1 MSGLSSSDS
10 TPIKKAKRV
19 AGNKSKW
26 SKHLQFSEDEKV
38 DWGLSHFLWYCDTI
52 NYNTLIIILY
62 KFQLNML
69 TCALQGAN

>member
-38 DWGLSHFLWYCDTI
+38 DWGLSHFLVV
-52 NYNTLIIILY
+52 L
-62 KFQLNML
+62 
-69 TCALQGAN
+69 